1 MAEEGGGVVG
11 LRTDCEQLPKM
22 PQEKRARGW
31 VFSLGWGFWLLLRF
45 MKASCRRRSRK
56 TATTGRE
63 RSQGARRQ
71 ARKAMEESL
80 YRLYII
86 MKWWWC
92 VLNRASLT
100 GHRGVVWDIDAVTPT
115 VLELKVWGEWG
126 RGDDVAIGGWPVQQA
141 PGFDVRGVPLI
152 RKRSSRFG
160 HVRCAACQL
169 GLAGLVMGL
178 LKGD

>member
-11 LRTDCEQLPKM
+11 LRTDCVQLPKM

-56 TATTGRE
+56 TATTGRK
-63 RSQGARRQ
+63 RPQGARRQ

-80 YRLYII
+80 YPLYII

-100 GHRGVVWDIDAVTPT
+100 GHREAHRFRAQ
-115 VLELKVWGEWG
+115 VWGEWG
-126 RGDDVAIGGWPVQQA
+126 WGDDMAIGGWPVQQA
-141 PGFDVRGVPLI
+141 PGFDVRVP
-152 RKRSSRFG
+152 
-160 HVRCAACQL
+160 
-169 GLAGLVMGL
+169 
-178 LKGD
+178 